1 MPAWWGTRDN
11 VSQRLITEFE
21 AMQAAFQDTFRLV
34 TPQFGL
40 LYWLGVVEINMRGL
54 KQREHELKIVYPNEY
69 PLKPPEAY
77 VLRPNVYSEKHQFE
91 DGQLCLFNPKDGTK
105 YGWNP
110 SRATAVTVAGWG
122 IEWLYAYYTWRAT
135 GIWPGVEERIKG
147 GNPLD
152 LK

>member
-11 VSQRLITEFE
+11 VSQRLTLEYE
-21 AMQAAFQDTFRLV
+21 AMRAAFEDTFRLV
-34 TPQFGL
+34 VPQWGPI
-40 LYWLGVVEINMRGL
+40 YWLGVIEINLKGL
-54 KQREHELKIVYPNEY
+54 KQREHEMKILYPNEY
-69 PLKPPEAY
+69 PTKPPEAY

-110 SRATAVTVAGWG
+110 SRSTAVAVVGWG